1 MCGIA
6 LIAGPGA
13 NEALFGQMLAALRP
27 RGDVEEVH
35 LADGL
40 LAGTQR
46 LRIVDPARAK
56 QPWIS
61 ADGRWLLCFNGEIY
75 NHRALR

>member
-1 MCGIA
+1 VCGIA

-13 NEALFGQMLAALRP
+13 SEALFGKMLRALRP
-27 RGDVEEVH
+27 RGDVEDV
-35 LADGL
+35 LGSDGL

-56 QPWIS
+56 P
-61 ADGRWLLCFNGEIY
+61 LTT
-75 NHRALR
+75 